1 MKCSGPL
8 RTAVFL
14 GALATL
20 TCACAAAQD
29 KWDGPTR
36 GPAAQPGK
44 TVVYIASDLRNGS
57 VGTVYRGLQEAAHA
71 LGWSVTLMDGAGS
84 KDKQSD
90 ALSAAIA
97 GNAQAIVFGGFE
109 PNAFTA
115 QLATIEQKKIIL
127 VGWHAAKDPGPT
139 KELFANVA
147 TDPLDVAKIAANFV
161 IQDAMKKKRPVGV
174 IIFNDHQF
182 AVANAKTEAMK
193 KTIEACQ
200 GYTGCKVLSVEN
212 VPISDAGTEIPK
224 AIPKLVSAHGAA
236 WTYSLAIN
244 DAYFD
249 AMNFPLREAKR
260 SDILNVSAGDGSVKA
275 LSRIGWG
282 MSQQLAT
289 VAEPLKMQGY
299 QLADELNRALA
310 GEPPSGYVAKPMLVT
325 HALIKAMGTSD
336 IESGLGFEAA
346 YHAIW
351 MKK

>member
-1 MKCSGPL
+1 L
-8 RTAVFL
+8 FL
-14 GALATL
+14 GALSTL
-20 TCACAAAQD
+20 TGACALAQER
-29 KWDGPTR
+29 WDGPTR
-36 GPAAQPGK
+36 GPVAQTGK
-44 TVVYIASDLRNGS
+44 ALVYIASDLRNGS
-57 VGTVYRGLQEAAHA
+57 VGTVYRGLQEAAHT

-97 GNAQAIVFGGFE
+97 GNAQGIVFGGFE

-115 QLATIEQKKIIL
+115 QLTAIAQKNIVL

-139 KELFANVA
+139 RELFVNVA
-147 TDPLDVAKIAANFV
+147 TDPVDVARMAANFV
-161 IQDAMKKKRPVGV
+161 IQDAMDKKRPVGV

-182 AVANAKTEAMK
+182 AVANAKSDAMK
-193 KTIEACQ
+193 KTIEACH
-200 GYTGCKVLSVEN
+200 GYRGCKVLSVEN

-224 AIPKLVSAHGAA
+224 AIPKLVSTYGAA

-249 AMNFPLREAKR
+249 AMNFPLREARR

-299 QLADELNRALA
+299 QLADELNRAFA

-336 IESGLGFEAA
+336 IESALGFEAA

-351 MKK
+351 MKR